1 MYNVFV
7 LAAKP
12 KLQNV
17 FNYFVTPTVFFKLA
31 IAISS
36 VQIDSISVWQCVY
49 SKVKS
54 GKDCRISPTTFEG
67 LVLCPLKC
75 TVRLMCCKVMK
86 VQIS

>member
-17 FNYFVTPTVFFKLA
+17 FNYFVTPILFLRIP

-36 VQIDSISVWQCVY
+36 VQLGSISVWQGQY
-49 SKVKS
+49 SKVKPD
-54 GKDCRISPTTFEG
+54 KDCRISPTKFEG
-67 LVLCPLKC
+67 LVLCPLKS
-75 TVRLMCCKVMK
+75 TVRLMCCKAMK
-86 VQIS
+86 V